1 MRTTHLLSFAA
12 ALILLSACGNT
23 TRLNREQRQAIKQNK
38 YEAIESIVDSRSF
51 TFNATAAAPMGGS
64 NIQLTSRY
72 YEVVFHGD
80 SISANLPYYGNSQE
94 SSYDSEGGIAFTR
107 QPDQYTVD
115 KNDKRY
121 RINIHFVI
129 RESSNRIEGN
139 LSVSHEGYA
148 SLTMESS
155 RRSTVTYKGYISER
169 IND

>member
-1 MRTTHLLSFAA
+1 MRTIHLLSFAA

-23 TRLNREQRQAIKQNK
+23 TRLNREQRQALKQNK
-38 YEAIESIVDSRSF
+38 YQAIASIIDSRSF
-51 TFNATAAAPMGGS
+51 TFHATAAAPMGGS

-80 SISANLPYYGNSQE
+80 SISANLPYYGNSRE
-94 SSYDSEGGIAFTR
+94 SSYDSEGGIVFTR

-121 RINIHFVI
+121 RITIRFVI
-129 RESSNRIEGN
+129 RESSNRMEGT
-139 LSVSHEGYA
+139 LSVSHDRYA

-155 RRSTVTYKGYISER
+155 RRATVTYKGYIAER
-169 IND
+169 TED